1 MTEFHFMDGQ
11 TYGPEYFGEFKN
23 GTWIPKEVTGV
34 TYGTGGF
41 YMPFTSDT
49 NDASGNGNHF
59 TASGIGSHD
68 FKKDS
73 PTNNFCV
80 INPLTRTAGAG
91 STRVREGNLEFLGI
105 GGNDNAFGS
114 IAVSSGKWYYEIEI
128 VANPTRVVAGWT
140 TTDETNTFTTTAL
153 SYYRSAGIRAGTTTA
168 VWDSNVTTGLTF
180 ANGDIIGFALD
191 IDGGDLKVYQNN
203 SLVSTITLPTDK
215 GTEWIPAF
223 GDSST
228 TDAHFVVNF
237 GQESSFA
244 GNTTSGSANAADG
257 NGIGDFYYTPPSGY
271 LALCTNNL
279 PDPSIDPN
287 QEEEPHDYFDTFLY
301 TGNGGALQVGDVT
314 KKPADTTTISNSLLF
329 VDDNSS
335 FLSRTPSTG
344 GSQTTFTF
352 SCWVKRSQT
361 NAPAYLFSAGASG
374 ATTELFY
381 IQLRNDANNHVL
393 QIIWRD
399 GSSTSRQLTSTRQF
413 KNLSHWDHFVV
424 AVKTDES
431 TAADRMKVYVN
442 GILET
447 DFSTDER
454 STLSGSSSL
463 AVNAASTLH
472 TIGAY
477 SVAGA
482 NSYLD
487 AYLAEV
493 HFIDGTAYEASDFGN
508 FDAGGIWIPK
518 AVSKA

>member
-1 MTEFHFMDGQ
+1 MGQFFLHNISNSTNRGLALGTGRTTLPEGLYFSVNPPSSATANRTFLATNARFHDQSAWVHVLWVFDSTDAEETERCKCYVNGVRQTSFFEEDYPPLNAPHYFDTGHGQWEFGDVAYGGASAQRVRFRGYMTEFHFMDGQ

-314 KKPADTTTISNSLLF
+314 KKPADTTTISNSLL
-329 VDDNSS
+329 
-335 FLSRTPSTG
+335 LLM
-344 GSQTTFTF
+344 TT
-352 SCWVKRSQT
+352 V
-361 NAPAYLFSAGASG
+361 LF
-374 ATTELFY
+374 
-381 IQLRNDANNHVL
+381 
-393 QIIWRD
+393 
-399 GSSTSRQLTSTRQF
+399 
-413 KNLSHWDHFVV
+413 
-424 AVKTDES
+424 
-431 TAADRMKVYVN
+431 
-442 GILET
+442 
-447 DFSTDER
+447 
-454 STLSGSSSL
+454 
-463 AVNAASTLH
+463 
-472 TIGAY
+472 
-477 SVAGA
+477 
-482 NSYLD
+482 
-487 AYLAEV
+487 
-493 HFIDGTAYEASDFGN
+493 
-508 FDAGGIWIPK
+508 
-518 AVSKA
+518 